1 MDFTI
6 VGDIGDVETIARGAG
21 IREISR
27 LRKFY
32 GRASWRKRKGRATIC
47 LSDGQIREA
56 ELHWYEASGVGKREF
71 KIKRYLD

>member
-6 VGDIGDVETIARGAG
+6 VGDIADVETIARGSG

-32 GRASWRKRKGRATIC
+32 GPATWRKRKGRATIH
-47 LSDGQIREA
+47 LTDGRIRRA
-56 ELHWYEASGVGKREF
+56 EVHWYEASGVGKREL